1 MMEKRLVIGVTIDDE
16 KRYLD
21 LDIINSIS
29 IDLTS
34 TVSTY
39 PLVDGD
45 SISDH
50 MYRQP
55 GTITISGTFSTNSKF
70 STSNYTGLA
79 RLKAIQNLFERIKD
93 ERLFVDI
100 MSIFNVRPNYVLQ
113 SIQWTEHANTLDYT
127 FSFKQIYTAAVEEVE
142 YEVDVNDPNL
152 PILTEPLQLDLTDT
166 LIDWEEIDKMVIAAL
181 KSAKLIDDEF
191 LLGALTIITSDE
203 ARTALVVT
211 GVGAALLAKGV
222 IGTAITLGVSIPVV
236 GWIALGVSAIAAGIF
251 ALVTWGKKKTEQSK
265 YAIKAFKNYENDRQ
279 KQAEVERFV
288 NFLGE
293 IHTQLETLE
302 TAAQVFAITANT
314 NQECVM
320 NIDGDYYIFTFEKNN
335 TTGFWSMKITD
346 INGSL
351 ISETA
356 QMVGLK
362 DMTDCSTNNNL
373 FMGKSGTYVYLINM
387 KLGEADIYGDYD
399 NMDYYNDLT
408 NFVFLITK
416 VDMQEWNT
424 LVSDIIS
431 NALTV

>member
-1 MMEKRLVIGVTIDDE
+1 MEKRLVIGVTIDDE

-39 PLVDGD
+39 PLVEGD

-211 GVGAALLAKGV
+211 SVGAVLLAKGV

-279 KQAEVERFV
+279 RQAEVERFV

-293 IHTQLETLE
+293 IHTQLEVLE

-320 NIDGDYYIFTFEKNN
+320 SIDGDYYIFKFEKNN
-335 TTGFWSMKITD
+335 ATGFWSLKITD

-356 QMVGLK
+356 QLVGLAN
-362 DMTDCSTNNNL
+362 MTECSTNNNL

-431 NALTV
+431 NALKV

>member
-1 MMEKRLVIGVTIDDE
+1 MEKRLVIAVTIDEE

-21 LDIINSIS
+21 LDTINVVSV
-29 IDLTS
+29 DLTS
-34 TVSTY
+34 VVSTY
-39 PLVDGD
+39 PLVEGD

-55 GTITISGTFSTNSKF
+55 GTISISGTFSTNGRF
-70 STSNYTGLA
+70 STLNYTGLS

-100 MSIFNVRPNYVLQ
+100 MSIFNVRQNYVLQ
-113 SIQWTEHANTLDYT
+113 SIRWTEHANTLDYI
-127 FSFKQIYTAAVEEVE
+127 FSFKQVYTAVIEEEE
-142 YEVDVNDPNL
+142 YAVDVNDPNL

-166 LIDWEEIDKMVIAAL
+166 LLDWEEIDRMVISAL

-203 ARTALVVT
+203 ARATLAVT
-211 GVGAALLAKGV
+211 SVGAALLANGI

-236 GWIALGVSAIAAGIF
+236 GWIALGVSAIGAGLF
-251 ALVTWGKKKTEQSK
+251 ALFTWGKKKTKQTK
-265 YAIKAFKNYENDRQ
+265 YAIKAFKNYENDRE

-302 TAAQVFAITANT
+302 TAAQVFSITANT

-320 NIDGDYYIFTFEKNN
+320 SIDGDYYIFNFEKNN
-335 TTGFWSMKITD
+335 TSGYWSMKITN

-351 ISETA
+351 IGETA
-356 QMVGLK
+356 QLVGLT
-362 DMTDCSTNNNL
+362 DMTECSTNNNL
-373 FMGKSGTYVYLINM
+373 FIGKSGTYVYLINM
-387 KLGEADIYGDYD
+387 KLGEADIYGDYE
-399 NMDYYNDLT
+399 NMSYYNDLT

-416 VDMQEWNT
+416 VDMQEWNN
-424 LVSDIIS
+424 LVMDIIN
-431 NALTV
+431 NALKV

>member
-1 MMEKRLVIGVTIDDE
+1 MMEKRLVIAVTIDDE

-21 LDIINSIS
+21 LDT
-29 IDLTS
+29 IDRVSVDLNS

-70 STSNYTGLA
+70 STLNYTGLA

-100 MSIFNVRPNYVLQ
+100 MSIFNVRQNYVLH

-127 FSFKQIYTAAVEEVE
+127 FSFKQIYTAVVEEVE
-142 YEVDVNDPNL
+142 YAVDQNDPNL

-166 LIDWEEIDKMVIAAL
+166 LVDWEEIDKMVIAAL

-203 ARTALVVT
+203 ARGMLVVT
-211 GVGAALLAKGV
+211 GVGAALLAKGI

-293 IHTQLETLE
+293 IHAQLETLE

-335 TTGFWSMKITD
+335 TTGFWGMKITD
-346 INGSL
+346 IERSL
-351 ISETA
+351 VSETA

-387 KLGEADIYGDYD
+387 KLSESEIYGDSE

-431 NALTV
+431 NALKV

>member
-1 MMEKRLVIGVTIDDE
+1 MMEKRLVIAVTIDDE

-21 LDIINSIS
+21 LDTIDRVS

-39 PLVDGD
+39 PLVEGD

-55 GTITISGTFSTNSKF
+55 ATITISGTFSTNSRF
-70 STSNYTGLA
+70 STLNYTGLS

-100 MSIFNVRPNYVLQ
+100 MSIFNVRQNYVLR

-127 FSFKQIYTAAVEEVE
+127 FTFKQIYTAAVEEVE

-293 IHTQLETLE
+293 IHTQLEVLE

-320 NIDGDYYIFTFEKNN
+320 SIDGDYYIFNFEKNN
-335 TTGFWSMKITD
+335 TTDFWSLKITD

-356 QMVGLK
+356 QLVGLAN
-362 DMTDCSTNNNL
+362 MTECSTNNNL

-387 KLGEADIYGDYD
+387 KLGEADIYGDYE

-431 NALTV
+431 NALKV

>member
-1 MMEKRLVIGVTIDDE
+1 MMEKRLVIAVTIDEE

-21 LDIINSIS
+21 LDTIDSVS
-29 IDLTS
+29 VDLTS

-39 PLVDGD
+39 PLVEGD

-55 GTITISGTFSTNSKF
+55 GTITISGAFSTNSKF
-70 STSNYTGLA
+70 STLNYTGLS

-100 MSIFNVRPNYVLQ
+100 MSIFNVRQNYVLQ
-113 SIQWTEHANTLDYT
+113 TIQWTEHANSLDYT
-127 FSFKQIYTAAVEEVE
+127 FSFKQIYTVVVEEVK
-142 YEVDVNDPNL
+142 YETDVNDPNL

-191 LLGALTIITSDE
+191 LLGALTIITSD
-203 ARTALVVT
+203 ARRTALVVT
-211 GVGAALLAKGV
+211 GVGAALLAKGI

-236 GWIALGVSAIAAGIF
+236 GWVALGVSAIAVGLFSLI
-251 ALVTWGKKKTEQSK
+251 TWGKKKTEQSK
-265 YAIKAFKNYENDRQ
+265 YALKAFKNYENDRE

-293 IHTQLETLE
+293 IHAQLETLE

-314 NQECVM
+314 NQQCFM
-320 NIDGDYYIFTFEKNN
+320 NIDGDYYTFNFEKNN
-335 TTGFWSMKITD
+335 TSGYWSMKITD
-346 INGSL
+346 IERSL

-356 QMVGLK
+356 QMVGLAN
-362 DMTDCSTNNNL
+362 MTECSTNNNL

-387 KLGEADIYGDYD
+387 KLGEADIYGDYE
-399 NMDYYNDLT
+399 NMNYYNDLT

-416 VDMQEWNT
+416 VDMQEWNN
-424 LVSDIIS
+424 LVMDIIS
-431 NALTV
+431 NALKV

>member
-1 MMEKRLVIGVTIDDE
+1 MEKRLVIATTIDDE

-29 IDLTS
+29 VDLTS

-39 PLVDGD
+39 PLVEGD

-55 GTITISGTFSTNSKF
+55 GTISISGTFSTNSKF
-70 STSNYTGLA
+70 STLNYTGLA
-79 RLKAIQNLFERIKD
+79 RVKAIQNLFERIKD

-100 MSIFNVRPNYVLQ
+100 MSIFNLRQNYVLH
-113 SIQWTEHANTLDYT
+113 SINWTEHANTLGYT
-127 FSFKQIYTAAVEEVE
+127 FSFKQIYTAVVEEVE
-142 YEVDVNDPNL
+142 YVVDVNDPNL

-166 LIDWEEIDKMVIAAL
+166 LIDWEEIDKMVVAAL

-191 LLGALTIITSDE
+191 LLGALTIITSDVT
-203 ARTALVVT
+203 RGALLVT
-211 GVGAALLAKGV
+211 SVGAALLAKGI

-236 GWIALGVSAIAAGIF
+236 GWIALGVSAIAVGIF
-251 ALVTWGKKKTEQSK
+251 ALITLGKKKTEQSK
-265 YAIKAFKNYENDRQ
+265 YAINAFKNYENDRQ

-293 IHTQLETLE
+293 IHAQLETLE

-320 NIDGDYYIFTFEKNN
+320 NIDGEYYIFNFEKNN
-335 TTGFWSMKITD
+335 TTEHWSMKITD

-351 ISETA
+351 ISETS
-356 QMVGLK
+356 QLVGLK

-387 KLGEADIYGDYD
+387 KLGEAEIYGDYE
-399 NMDYYNDLT
+399 NIDYYNDLT

-431 NALTV
+431 NALKV

>member
-1 MMEKRLVIGVTIDDE
+1 MEKRLVIAVTIDDE

-21 LDIINSIS
+21 LDTIDRVSV
-29 IDLTS
+29 DLTS

-39 PLVDGD
+39 PLVEGD

-55 GTITISGTFSTNSKF
+55 GTITISGTFSTNSRF
-70 STSNYTGLA
+70 STLNYTGLS

-100 MSIFNVRPNYVLQ
+100 MSIYNVRQNYVLQ

-142 YEVDVNDPNL
+142 YKVDVNDPNL

-222 IGTAITLGVSIPVV
+222 IGTAITLGVSIPVA

-279 KQAEVERFV
+279 RQAEVERFV

-293 IHTQLETLE
+293 IHTQLEVLE

-320 NIDGDYYIFTFEKNN
+320 SIDGDYYIFNFEKNN
-335 TTGFWSMKITD
+335 ATGFWSLKITD

-356 QMVGLK
+356 QLVGLAN
-362 DMTDCSTNNNL
+362 MTECSTNNNL

-408 NFVFLITK
+408 NFVFLVTK

-431 NALTV
+431 NALKV

>member
-1 MMEKRLVIGVTIDDE
+1 MEKRLVIGVTIDDE

-70 STSNYTGLA
+70 SASNYTGLA

-93 ERLFVDI
+93 ERLSVDI

-127 FSFKQIYTAAVEEVE
+127 FLFKQIYTAAVEEVE

-203 ARTALVVT
+203 ARAALVVT
-211 GVGAALLAKGV
+211 GVGAALLAKGI
-222 IGTAITLGVSIPVV
+222 IGTAITLGVSIPVA

-279 KQAEVERFV
+279 RQAEVERFV

-293 IHTQLETLE
+293 IHTQLEVLE
-302 TAAQVFAITANT
+302 TVAQVFAITANT

-320 NIDGDYYIFTFEKNN
+320 SIDGDYYIFKFEKNN
-335 TTGFWSMKITD
+335 ATGFWSLKITD

-356 QMVGLK
+356 QLVGLAN
-362 DMTDCSTNNNL
+362 MAECSTNNNL

>member
-1 MMEKRLVIGVTIDDE
+1 MEKRLVIAVTIDDE

-21 LDIINSIS
+21 LDTIDSVS
-29 IDLTS
+29 VDLTS

-39 PLVDGD
+39 PLVEGD

-55 GTITISGTFSTNSKF
+55 GTITISGAFSTNSKF
-70 STSNYTGLA
+70 STLNYTGLA

-113 SIQWTEHANTLDYT
+113 TILWTEHANTLDYT
-127 FSFKQIYTAAVEEVE
+127 FSFKQIYTAVIEEVE
-142 YEVDVNDPNL
+142 YLVNQNDPNL

-166 LIDWEEIDKMVIAAL
+166 LIDWDEIDRIVIDAL
-181 KSAKLIDDEF
+181 KSANLIDDEF
-191 LLGALTIITSDE
+191 LLGALEIITSDGVRITL
-203 ARTALVVT
+203 AVTA
-211 GVGAALLAKGV
+211 VGAALLAKG
-222 IGTAITLGVSIPVV
+222 IIATAITLGVSIPVV
-236 GWIALGVSAIAAGIF
+236 GWIALGVSAIAIGIF
-251 ALVTWGKKKTEQSK
+251 ALVTWGKNKTEQNN
-265 YAIKAFKNYENDRQ
+265 YAIKAFKNYKNDRQ

-293 IHTQLETLE
+293 IHAQLETLE

-314 NQECVM
+314 NQECFM
-320 NIDGDYYIFTFEKNN
+320 NIDGDYYTFTFEKNN
-335 TTGFWSMKITD
+335 TTGFWGMKITD
-346 INGSL
+346 IERSL
-351 ISETA
+351 INETA

-373 FMGKSGTYVYLINM
+373 FMGKSGTYVYLINT

-399 NMDYYNDLT
+399 SMRYYNDLT

-416 VDMQEWNT
+416 VDMQEWNA